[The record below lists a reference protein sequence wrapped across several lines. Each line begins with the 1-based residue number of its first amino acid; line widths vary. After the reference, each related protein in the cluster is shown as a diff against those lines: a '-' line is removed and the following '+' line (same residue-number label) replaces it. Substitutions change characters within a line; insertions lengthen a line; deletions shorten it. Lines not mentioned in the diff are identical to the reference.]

1 MARTVKH
8 LSLHRIAGAGH
19 EPHKGTELRVVA
31 DVESGVLP
39 VIEAEEAVIRA
50 YVRQGTWPHRWVTL
64 FILQD
69 LQPLLNQLH
78 RGADSLAGLSSDAD
92 GRDPFAASLGQSL
105 PPGGTT
111 DANQRPVVNVYDLAD
126 PTGCHVF
133 VNRRAMAEEG
143 YWDDVLAIQGL
154 LAHEHAHPLAENAT
168 TRASRRLQLDLSLT
182 HVWQDEAKGWTT
194 DRQDKIHGMLRV
206 LAATLC
212 VYGPR
217 EVYANEM
224 AIRSGFGEALLYLDR
239 CNVANARRSLAG
251 RRELHWQLRQ
261 EVAQGTFSAS
271 VADLLLLVGDLK
283 SCLALSLE
291 TAAFCRAGRERDAR
305 ELEAVLEAD
314 VFSHLE
320 PETGQAY
327 AALRQWY
334 MALRPDLT
342 LPELTAW
349 GEKVLDILAQA
360 LAEKGLTLRYLWGR
374 MDQRE
379 T

>member
-1 MARTVKH
+1 VARRTVKH

-31 DVESGVLP
+31 DVETGVLP

-69 LQPLLNQLH
+69 LQPLVRQLTPTPSLPLV
-78 RGADSLAGLSSDAD
+78 RGGSEGGGPD
-92 GRDPFAASLGQSL
+92 L
-105 PPGGTT
+105 PPGGAT
-111 DANQRPVVNVYDLAD
+111 DASQRPVVNVYDLAD

-143 YWDDVLAIQGL
+143 YWDDVLAMQGL

-168 TRASRRLQLDLSLT
+168 ARASRRLQLDLSLT

-206 LAATLC
+206 LAANLC
-212 VYGPR
+212 TYGPR

-239 CNVANARRSLAG
+239 RNVANARRSLAG

-261 EVAQGTFSAS
+261 EVAQGTFNAS

-283 SCLALSLE
+283 SCLALSIE
-291 TAAFCRAGRERDAR
+291 TAAFYRAGRERDAR

-314 VFSHLE
+314 VFPHLE

-327 AALRQWY
+327 AALREWY
-334 MALRPDLT
+334 MALLPDLT

-349 GEKVLDILAQA
+349 GEKVLDVLAQA
-360 LAEKGLTLRYLWGR
+360 LAGKGLTLRYLLGR
-374 MDQRE
+374 MDQRG